1 MVVRGHAEVLVGRT
15 IDRKYL
21 IEQLLGTGSMG
32 AVYRAHQIA
41 LDRTVAIK
49 VMSADLA
56 SDPDFAERFH
66 REAKAAS
73 RLAHP
78 SSVGVTDFGA
88 DGDGLLYLVMEYI
101 PGKNLDVVIQEEFP
115 LDERRIANIL
125 SQVLSAVASAHD
137 LGIVHRDLKP
147 ENILV
152 VPSVDDEGSLTDI
165 VKVCDFGIAK
175 MLGVEDVAPSSPRG
189 SGASEGR
196 KLTAFG
202 AVLGTP
208 AYMSPEQGQGLP
220 PEPRSDLYAIGG
232 MLFEMLTKRIP
243 FDLDAPED
251 LVRAHMVQPVP
262 DPRDLVPAC
271 SPTLAEVCVRAL
283 QKSPEA
289 RFATARTMRS
299 ALRRALQGVDR
310 DEESAP
316 LSALPLARGG
326 RGTDASLPP
335 AELTTAPTDLP
346 AQHDAMRATLP
357 APAPARALRRTWSL
371 RLAGGIG
378 LVAVAALSLAS
389 RSSRPARETSARFE
403 PSAAASA
410 MHADGSQASREPNR
424 DDAPVAP
431 KPVLAAAAALG
442 DEARPRP
449 STAKETGAEVTH
461 EKSTAPH
468 ASGQVVPTSSATGQA
483 AALVVAPPDPPVAV
497 LETAAPAA
505 PAPTVAS
512 PTVAAPPS
520 EQAPAVMAAA
530 PYSPERAQV
539 VVTVSGATGTSRAIL
554 TALVS
559 HVSFG
564 DCYRT
569 ALRGLGS
576 AQGGHGTMHVEIDE
590 DGVVQGVSARLPG
603 PLSSATSCFVGRM
616 QRQRL
621 VRPPDTGAATG
632 DLDLE
637 LSP

>member
-15 IDRKYL
+15 IDRKYS
-21 IEQLLGTGSMG
+21 IEKLLGTGSMG

-78 SSVGVTDFGA
+78 SSVGVSDFGE
-88 DGDGLLYLVMEYI
+88 DGDGLLYLVMEFI
-101 PGKNLDVVIQEEFP
+101 PGKNLDLVIQEDFP

-125 SQVLSAVASAHD
+125 SQVLSAVAAAHD

-175 MLGVEDVAPSSPRG
+175 MLGVEDVAPSSRRG
-189 SGASEGR
+189 AGASVGR

-243 FDLDAPED
+243 FDLDTPED
-251 LVRAHMVQPVP
+251 LVRAHMVHPVP
-262 DPRDLVPAC
+262 DPRELLPAC
-271 SPTLAEVCVRAL
+271 SPTLAQVCVRAL

-289 RFATARTMRS
+289 RFSTARAMRS
-299 ALRRALQGVDR
+299 AVRRVLQEVDR
-310 DEESAP
+310 DEESTP
-316 LSALPLARGG
+316 LPSLPQARGG

-335 AELTTAPTDLP
+335 SELTTAPTDLP
-346 AQHDAMRATLP
+346 GQHDAMRATL
-357 APAPARALRRTWSL
+357 AVPAPARAFERRAWGR

-378 LVAVAALSLAS
+378 LVAVAVAVLALAS
-389 RSSRPARETSARFE
+389 RSSQSARDTRARLE
-403 PSAAASA
+403 PSALRVAPPLA
-410 MHADGSQASREPNR
+410 MSEPSR
-424 DDAPVAP
+424 DDKPVAARP
-431 KPVLAAAAALG
+431 MPAAAPALV
-442 DEARPRP
+442 DEPRHRTSSP
-449 STAKETGAEVTH
+449 KEPGAEVTNG
-461 EKSTAPH
+461 KGTPPR
-468 ASGQVVPTSSATGQA
+468 ASGQVAVTGSAPDLAPA
-483 AALVVAPPDPPVAV
+483 AVVTPQDVPVAAV
-497 LETAAPAA
+497 EPAAPAA
-505 PAPTVAS
+505 SAQA
-512 PTVAAPPS
+512 VAAPSS
-520 EQAPAVMAAA
+520 EPAPAVTVAA

-539 VVTVSGATGTSRAIL
+539 VVTVSGATGTSRAML
-554 TALVS
+554 SALVS
-559 HVSFG
+559 HVSFT

-569 ALRGLGS
+569 ALRGAGG
-576 AQGGHGTMHVEIDE
+576 AQGGHGTMHVEFDE

-603 PLSSATSCFVGRM
+603 PLASATSCFATRM

-621 VRPPDTGAATG
+621 ARPPDTGAASG

>member
-1 MVVRGHAEVLVGRT
+1 MVVRGHAEALVGRT

-21 IEQLLGTGSMG
+21 IEKLLGTGSMG
-32 AVYRAHQIA
+32 AVYRAHQLA

-56 SDPDFAERFH
+56 SEPDFAERFH

-78 SSVGVTDFGA
+78 SSVGVSDFGE
-88 DGDGLLYLVMEYI
+88 DGDGLLYLVMEYV

-115 LDERRIANIL
+115 LAERRIVDIL

-152 VPSVDDEGSLTDI
+152 VPSVDDEGALTDI

-175 MLGVEDVAPSSPRG
+175 MLGVDDAPASSQRG
-189 SGASEGR
+189 GTASEGR

-202 AVLGTP
+202 AILGTP

-251 LVRAHMVQPVP
+251 LVRAHMVHPVP
-262 DPRDLVPAC
+262 DPRELVPAC
-271 SPTLAEVCVRAL
+271 SPTLADVCVRAL
-283 QKSPEA
+283 QKSPDA
-289 RFATARTMRS
+289 RFPSARAMRAS
-299 ALRRALQGVDR
+299 VRRVLHGTDR

-316 LSALPLARGG
+316 LSLVSSVRGG

-335 AELTTAPTDLP
+335 AELTNTGPTDLP
-346 AQHDAMRATLP
+346 ATYDSSRATLP
-357 APAPARALRRTWSL
+357 VLLPGRGLVRRTWRPL
-371 RLAGGIG
+371 LAGG
-378 LVAVAALSLAS
+378 LAVVALSTFALAS
-389 RSSRPARETSARFE
+389 REAPPARVALAASSSSSSLAEDRPAASSGSSSSQIPSPAAQAIATATGLGAAEEPPRRPSSTRETGGANERATATRAPAQLAPPTTTTSEVVASKELAVPVVE
-403 PSAAASA
+403 PAVL
-410 MHADGSQASREPNR
+410 
-424 DDAPVAP
+424 PVP
-431 KPVLAAAAALG
+431 AAAAA
-442 DEARPRP
+442 A
-449 STAKETGAEVTH
+449 
-461 EKSTAPH
+461 
-468 ASGQVVPTSSATGQA
+468 TSS
-483 AALVVAPPDPPVAV
+483 
-497 LETAAPAA
+497 EPAA
-505 PAPTVAS
+505 TV
-512 PTVAAPPS
+512 TVAAPY
-520 EQAPAVMAAA
+520 APD
-530 PYSPERAQV
+530 RAQV
-539 VVTVSGATGTSRAIL
+539 VVTVTGATGTSRAVL

-559 HVSFG
+559 HVSFA

-569 ALRGLGS
+569 ALRALGGP
-576 AQGGHGTMHVEIDE
+576 QGGRGTMHLEIDE
-590 DGVVQGVSARLPG
+590 DGVVQGVSARLPP
-603 PLSSATSCFVGRM
+603 PLSSASACFVARI

-632 DLDLE
+632 ELELE